1 MIAGLHL
8 HSIHS
13 VRAPRVALCSVLLL
27 AFVGLA
33 GAQEP
38 TPQQYSAT
46 PTQDPAAPAGAAP
59 AAPPSASLPTPP
71 EVIGAIGR
79 LLNQSINNVGA
90 AANAGVKGAGETLG
104 ATSSAAGDLA
114 RGVTSGVTDAAGTVA
129 RLPLS
134 NVVAG
139 FQRCAIAGNGAP
151 DCGVASVALCR
162 SKGFAT
168 GSSIDITSSRK
179 CPPSV
184 WTQGREPAPGEC
196 QDESFVSRAMCQ

>member
-1 MIAGLHL
+1 MIASLH
-8 HSIHS
+8 HNSMRPG
-13 VRAPRVALCSVLLL
+13 RAQQRVVLCSVMLL
-27 AFVGLA
+27 AFVTLA
-33 GAQEP
+33 TAQEP
-38 TPQQYSAT
+38 TPQQYNA
-46 PTQDPAAPAGAAP
+46 PAQEPAPPAGAAP

-114 RGVTSGVTDAAGTVA
+114 RGVSSGVTDAAGTVA

-162 SKGFAT
+162 SKGFST

-179 CPPSV
+179 CPSSV
-184 WTQGREPAPGEC
+184 WAQGREPAPGEC

>member
-1 MIAGLHL
+1 MIASLHH
-8 HSIHS
+8 HSIRSAH
-13 VRAPRVALCSVLLL
+13 APRAVLCSVMLL
-27 AFVGLA
+27 AFVSVA

-38 TPQQYSAT
+38 TPQQYNAPASE
-46 PTQDPAAPAGAAP
+46 PAAPAGSP
-59 AAPPSASLPTPP
+59 APSAGLPTPP

-90 AANAGVKGAGETLG
+90 AANAGVRGAGETIG

-162 SKGFAT
+162 SKGFST

-179 CPPSV
+179 CPSSV
-184 WTQGREPAPGEC
+184 WAQGREPAPGEC

>member
-1 MIAGLHL
+1 M
-8 HSIHS
+8 
-13 VRAPRVALCSVLLL
+13 LL
-27 AFVGLA
+27 AFVSLA
-33 GAQEP
+33 AAQDP
-38 TPQQYSAT
+38 TPRQYNT
-46 PTQDPAAPAGAAP
+46 PAPEPAPPAGTAP
-59 AAPPSASLPTPP
+59 AATPPTGLPTPP
-71 EVIGAIGR
+71 EVIGALGR

-114 RGVTSGVTDAAGTVA
+114 RGVRSGVTDAAGTVA

-162 SKGFAT
+162 SKGFSS

-184 WTQGREPAPGEC
+184 WTQGREPIPGEC

>member
-1 MIAGLHL
+1 MIASLHDNAIR
-8 HSIHS
+8 SA
-13 VRAPRVALCSVLLL
+13 RAQRVALCSLMLL
-27 AFVGLA
+27 AFVSLA
-33 GAQEP
+33 AAQEP
-38 TPQQYSAT
+38 TPQQYNM
-46 PTQDPAAPAGAAP
+46 PAPEPAPPGAAP
-59 AAPPSASLPTPP
+59 AATPSTSLPTPP
-71 EVIGAIGR
+71 EVIGALGR

-90 AANAGVKGAGETLG
+90 AANKGVKGAGETLG

-114 RGVTSGVTDAAGTVA
+114 RGVTSGVSDAAGTVA

-151 DCGVASVALCR
+151 DCGIASVALCR

-179 CPPSV
+179 CPSSV

>member
-1 MIAGLHL
+1 MIAGLH
-8 HSIHS
+8 HNSTRPM
-13 VRAPRVALCSVLLL
+13 RARRVVLCSVMLL
-27 AFVGLA
+27 AFVGVA
-33 GAQEP
+33 SAQEP
-38 TPQQYSAT
+38 TPQQYNVPA
-46 PTQDPAAPAGAAP
+46 QEPAAPAGAAP
-59 AAPPSASLPTPP
+59 AAAPSASLPTPP
-71 EVIGAIGR
+71 EVIGALGR
-79 LLNQSINNVGA
+79 LLNQSISNVGA
-90 AANAGVKGAGETLG
+90 AANAGVKGAGETIG

-151 DCGVASVALCR
+151 DCGVASVALCQ
-162 SKGFAT
+162 SKGFST

-179 CPPSV
+179 CPASV
-184 WTQGREPAPGEC
+184 WSQGREPMPGEC

>member
-1 MIAGLHL
+1 MIAGLHH
-8 HSIHS
+8 HSIRS
-13 VRAPRVALCSVLLL
+13 ACAPRVVLCSAMLL

-33 GAQEP
+33 AAQEP
-38 TPQQYSAT
+38 TPQQYSTA
-46 PTQDPAAPAGAAP
+46 PAQDPAAPAGAAP

-162 SKGFAT
+162 SKGFST

-179 CPPSV
+179 CPSSV
-184 WTQGREPAPGEC
+184 WAQGREPVPGEC

>member
-1 MIAGLHL
+1 MIASQH
-8 HSIHS
+8 HNSIHPA
-13 VRAPRVALCSVLLL
+13 RAPGVLLCCVML
-27 AFVGLA
+27 LSLMAVA
-33 GAQEP
+33 EAQEP
-38 TPQQYSAT
+38 TPQQYNA
-46 PTQDPAAPAGAAP
+46 PEPAAPAGAAP
-59 AAPPSASLPTPP
+59 AAAPSAGLPTPP

-90 AANAGVKGAGETLG
+90 AANAGVKGAGETIG

-139 FQRCAIAGNGAP
+139 FQRCAVAGNGAP
-151 DCGVASVALCR
+151 DCGVASVALCQ
-162 SKGFAT
+162 SKGFST

-179 CPPSV
+179 CPASV
-184 WTQGREPAPGEC
+184 WTQGREPIPGEC

>member
-1 MIAGLHL
+1 MIAGLHDI
-8 HSIHS
+8 SIHS
-13 VRAPRVALCSVLLL
+13 ARAPRVVLGSVVLL
-27 AFVGLA
+27 AFVSLA
-33 GAQEP
+33 AAQEP
-38 TPQQYSAT
+38 TPSQYNAQEPAP
-46 PTQDPAAPAGAAP
+46 PTGAAP
-59 AAPPSASLPTPP
+59 ATTPSTSLPTPP
-71 EVIGAIGR
+71 EVMGAIGR

-114 RGVTSGVTDAAGTVA
+114 RGVSSGVTDAAGTVA

-139 FQRCAIAGNGAP
+139 FQRCATAGNGAP

-162 SKGFAT
+162 SKGFST

-179 CPPSV
+179 CPSNV

>member
-1 MIAGLHL
+1 MIAGLH
-8 HSIHS
+8 HYSIRS
-13 VRAPRVALCSVLLL
+13 ARAPRVVLCSALLL

-33 GAQEP
+33 AAQEP
-38 TPQQYSAT
+38 TPPQYSVT
-46 PTQDPAAPAGAAP
+46 PAQDPAAPAGAAP
-59 AAPPSASLPTPP
+59 VAAPSANLPTPP

-151 DCGVASVALCR
+151 DCAVASVALCR

-179 CPPSV
+179 CPSSV
-184 WTQGREPAPGEC
+184 WAQGREPAPGEC

>member
-1 MIAGLHL
+1 MIAGLH
-8 HSIHS
+8 HNSFRS
-13 VRAPRVALCSVLLL
+13 VRAQRAVLCSVMLI
-27 AFVGLA
+27 AFVSLA
-33 GAQEP
+33 AAQEP
-38 TPQQYSAT
+38 TPQQYNAQESA
-46 PTQDPAAPAGAAP
+46 PPAGAAP
-59 AAPPSASLPTPP
+59 AATPSTSLPTPP
-71 EVIGAIGR
+71 EVIGALGR

-114 RGVTSGVTDAAGTVA
+114 RGVTTGVTDAAGTVA

-162 SKGFAT
+162 SKGFST

-179 CPPSV
+179 CPSSV
-184 WTQGREPAPGEC
+184 WAQGREPAPGEC

>member
-1 MIAGLHL
+1 MIASLHH
-8 HSIHS
+8 HSIRSAH
-13 VRAPRVALCSVLLL
+13 APRGVLCSVMLL
-27 AFVGLA
+27 AFVSVA

-38 TPQQYSAT
+38 TPQQYNAPASE
-46 PTQDPAAPAGAAP
+46 PAAPAGSP
-59 AAPPSASLPTPP
+59 APSAGLPTPP

-90 AANAGVKGAGETLG
+90 AANAGVRGAGETIG

-162 SKGFAT
+162 SKGFST

-179 CPPSV
+179 CPSSV
-184 WTQGREPAPGEC
+184 WAQGREPAPGEC

>member
-1 MIAGLHL
+1 MIAGFL
-8 HSIHS
+8 HSSIRAA
-13 VRAPRVALCSVLLL
+13 RAPRVVLGSAMLL
-27 AFVGLA
+27 AFVTLA
-33 GAQEP
+33 AAQEP
-38 TPQQYSAT
+38 TPQQYNA
-46 PTQDPAAPAGAAP
+46 QEPAPPIGAAP
-59 AAPPSASLPTPP
+59 ATTPSTSLPTPP

-114 RGVTSGVTDAAGTVA
+114 RGVSSGVTDAAGTVA

-162 SKGFAT
+162 SKGFST

-179 CPPSV
+179 CPSNV

>member
-1 MIAGLHL
+1 MIAGLH
-8 HSIHS
+8 HNSTRP
-13 VRAPRVALCSVLLL
+13 VRARRVALCSVMLL
-27 AFVGLA
+27 AFVGVA
-33 GAQEP
+33 SAQEP
-38 TPQQYSAT
+38 TPQQYNVPA
-46 PTQDPAAPAGAAP
+46 QEPAAPAGAAP
-59 AAPPSASLPTPP
+59 AAAPSASLPTPP
-71 EVIGAIGR
+71 EVIGALGR
-79 LLNQSINNVGA
+79 LLNQSISNVGA
-90 AANAGVKGAGETLG
+90 AANAGVKGAGETIG

-162 SKGFAT
+162 SKGFST

-179 CPPSV
+179 CPASV
-184 WTQGREPAPGEC
+184 WSQGREPMPGEC
-196 QDESFVSRAMCQ
+196 QDEFFVSRAMCQ

>member
-1 MIAGLHL
+1 MSELL
-8 HSIHS
+8 SVQSID
-13 VRAPRVALCSVLLL
+13 VRYGDVQVVWGCSLEIRE
-27 AFVGLA
+27 G
-33 GAQEP
+33 
-38 TPQQYSAT
+38 
-46 PTQDPAAPAGAAP
+46 
-59 AAPPSASLPTPP
+59 

-114 RGVTSGVTDAAGTVA
+114 RGVSSGVTDAAGTVA

-162 SKGFAT
+162 SKGFST

-179 CPPSV
+179 CPSSV
-184 WTQGREPAPGEC
+184 WAQGREPAPGEC

>member
-1 MIAGLHL
+1 MIAGLQHN
-8 HSIHS
+8 SIRPA
-13 VRAPRVALCSVLLL
+13 RAPGTLLCTVMLLSFMTL
-27 AFVGLA
+27 AT
-33 GAQEP
+33 AQEP
-38 TPQQYSAT
+38 TPQQYNA
-46 PTQDPAAPAGAAP
+46 PAQEPAAPIGAAP
-59 AAPPSASLPTPP
+59 PPPSASLPTPP
-71 EVIGAIGR
+71 EMIGALGR

-90 AANAGVKGAGETLG
+90 AANAGVKGAGETIG

-114 RGVTSGVTDAAGTVA
+114 RGVTSGVTDAAGSVA

-151 DCGVASVALCR
+151 DCGVASVALCQ

-179 CPPSV
+179 CPASV
-184 WTQGREPAPGEC
+184 WSQGREPTPGEC

>member
-1 MIAGLHL
+1 MIAGQHYN
-8 HSIHS
+8 SFRS
-13 VRAPRVALCSVLLL
+13 ARAQRAVLCSVMLI
-27 AFVGLA
+27 AFVSLA
-33 GAQEP
+33 AAQEP
-38 TPQQYSAT
+38 TPQQYNA
-46 PTQDPAAPAGAAP
+46 QEPAPPAGAAP
-59 AAPPSASLPTPP
+59 AATPSTSLPTPP
-71 EVIGAIGR
+71 EVIGALGR

-90 AANAGVKGAGETLG
+90 AANASVKGAGETLG

-114 RGVTSGVTDAAGTVA
+114 RGVTTGVTDAAGSVA

-162 SKGFAT
+162 SKGFST

-179 CPPSV
+179 CPSNV
-184 WTQGREPAPGEC
+184 WAQGREPAPGEC